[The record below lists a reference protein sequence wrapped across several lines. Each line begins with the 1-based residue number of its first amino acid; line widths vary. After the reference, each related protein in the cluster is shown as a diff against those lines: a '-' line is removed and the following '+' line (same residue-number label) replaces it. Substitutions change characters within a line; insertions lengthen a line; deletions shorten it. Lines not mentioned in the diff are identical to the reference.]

1 MSVRISQDDL
11 VGSWRLLA
19 ATQHF
24 DDGSVEPEFGPNA
37 HGYLSYSAAGTVTA
51 VLGDADRPR
60 VAAADPQDGTP
71 EEYKNSAQKF
81 VAYAGSYTL
90 DANSGEVHH
99 SIEVALYPNWQGQ
112 SQLRILHL
120 YSDILTIT
128 ASPRT
133 TADGRTFRA
142 ELRWQRV
149 LCSQAR

>member
-1 MSVRISQDDL
+1 MFVRISQDDI
-11 VGSWRLLA
+11 VGSWRLLS

-24 DDGSVEPEFGPNA
+24 DDGSVEPEFGTNA

-71 EEYKNSAQKF
+71 EEYTSSARKF

-90 DANSGEVHH
+90 NANSNEVHH
-99 SIEVALYPNWQGQ
+99 SVDVALYPNWQGQ

-120 YSDILTIT
+120 DGDILTIT

-133 TADGRTFRA
+133 AADGRMFHA

-149 LCSQAR
+149 VG